1 MFKIRSVK
9 ATKPTVPPPEPFFK
23 TTAGIITIV
32 AGCVAVIL
40 AIVAVVIWRKR
51 AKRRLVKNAIFIG
64 RFDARFFCNVIV
76 IE

>member
-32 AGCVAVIL
+32 VGCVAVIL
-40 AIVAVVIWRKR
+40 TIVAVVIWRKR
-51 AKRRLVKNAIFIG
+51 AKKRLVKNAIFIV
-64 RFDARFFCNVIV
+64 RFAARFFRNVIV
-76 IE
+76 T